1 MRVIA
6 GSARRLLLEAPR
18 GMDTRPTQDIIKE
31 TLFNM
36 LQPLLYDCSFL
47 DLFAGSGAIG
57 IEALSRGAR
66 EACFSDFSKEAVKCI
81 KNNLEHTHFTEEG
94 KVYAMDYT
102 AALRQM
108 EFDGKHF
115 DVVYLDPPYG
125 KGLEIQA
132 LTILANSKMI
142 DGDTTIVVETSLET
156 DPSEYEAL
164 GFRMKKDK
172 TYKTNRHVFLEKA

>member
-18 GMDTRPTQDIIKE
+18 GTDTRPTQDIIKE

-36 LQPLLYDCSFL
+36 LNPLLYDCSFL
-47 DLFAGSGAIG
+47 DLFAGSGSIG

-66 EACFSDFSKEAVKCI
+66 EACFSDYSKEAVRCI
-81 KNNLEHTHFTEEG
+81 RNNLEHTHFTDKG
-94 KVYAMDYT
+94 HVYAMDFT

-125 KGLEIQA
+125 KGLEQQA
-132 LTILANSKMI
+132 LSLLSASRLT
-142 DGDTTIVVETSLET
+142 DGDTLFVVETALET
-156 DPSEYEAL
+156 DPAEYEKL
-164 GFRMKKDK
+164 GFSISRDK
-172 TYKTNRHVFLEKA
+172 TYKTNRHVFLKKV

>member
-1 MRVIA
+1 M
-6 GSARRLLLEAPR
+6 EAPR

-36 LQPLLYDCSFL
+36 LQPLMYDCCFL
-47 DLFAGSGAIG
+47 DLFAGSGGIG

-66 EACFSDFSKEAVKCI
+66 EACFADTSREAIKCI
-81 KNNLEHTHFTEEG
+81 KNNLEHTHFTEQG
-94 KVYAMDYT
+94 VVYAMEFM

-108 EFDGKHF
+108 EFDRKKF

-125 KGLEIQA
+125 KGFESQA
-132 LTILANSKMI
+132 LTMLVNSSLI
-142 DGDTTIVVETSLET
+142 DEDTTIVVETSIDT

-164 GFRMKKDK
+164 GYRITKDK
-172 TYKTNRHVFLEKA
+172 PYKSNRHVFLEKA